1 MALNFSKQVQEALG
15 DYQNDVVKIV
25 QKEVPAVGR
34 EAAKKLRSD
43 SPRKTGRYAKG
54 WASESEITRLGASSR
69 VYGKSGT
76 YQLAHLLEHGH
87 AKRGGGRVA
96 PIVHIQPVED
106 WAAEEVESRIVRGL
120 S

>member
-1 MALNFSKQVQEALG
+1 MALDFSKQVQEALA
-15 DYQNDVVKIV
+15 DYRNDVVKIV